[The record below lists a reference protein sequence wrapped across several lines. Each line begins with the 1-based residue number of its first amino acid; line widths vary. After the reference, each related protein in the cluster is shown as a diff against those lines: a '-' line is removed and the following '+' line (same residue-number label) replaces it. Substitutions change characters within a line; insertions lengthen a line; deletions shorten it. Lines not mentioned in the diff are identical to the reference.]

1 MKRQRVYAD
10 TSVFGGCFDELS
22 AEIVRLRDAC
32 VEAGVV
38 ASSSLLDAEYI
49 ASASVADVDVIV
61 SWNFRH
67 IVYLDKIRAYHTVN
81 LICGYRAIPMHTPR
95 EVIAV

>member
-1 MKRQRVYAD
+1 M
-10 TSVFGGCFDELS
+10 
-22 AEIVRLRDAC
+22 
-32 VEAGVV
+32 
-38 ASSSLLDAEYI
+38 ASSSLLDAEHI

-67 IVYLDKIRAYHTVN
+67 LVQLDKLRGYHTVN
-81 LICGYRAIPMHTPR
+81 LIYGYRAIPMHTPR